1 VDLVT
6 APDWNHQ
13 RSERV
18 ESVAAEHIAVIT
30 KIDSGSLY
38 DPATGQ
44 WLMALQ
50 LRGQMLH
57 DADQVH
63 HYYALDLAS
72 AAYLV
77 ARCLGSFGT
86 NPDFS
91 ARSTRSGPGCPTRDP
106 RPNSGPPRSRR
117 ARPAP
122 AASTTTPST
131 SSSSPPT
138 TRPTTNGV
146 GLIAC
151 RVAGCQCAQA
161 YGITHPAADTSE
173 PAP

>member
-1 VDLVT
+1 MT

-91 ARSTRSGPGCPTRDP
+91 AKIDEIWTRLSNE
-106 RPNSGPPRSRR
+106 RPQ
-117 ARPAP
+117 AEQRPAP
-122 AASTTTPST
+122 FEAGTTCTRCQHDNAEHVLIVAADDAADD
-131 SSSSPPT
+131 
-138 TRPTTNGV
+138 NGV